1 MTIGINEFI
10 IVSSMLFLVGFFGVI
25 FRRNTIIIYMSIE
38 LMLNAI
44 NLALVAFSRFNNTM
58 DGSIFVF
65 FIMTVA
71 AAEVAVGLAIIVM
84 LYRQKQTVLVN
95 ELNQLKG

>member
-71 AAEVAVGLAIIVM
+71 AAEVAVGLAYYCYAISTKADS
-84 LYRQKQTVLVN
+84 LS
-95 ELNQLKG
+95 E

>member
-38 LMLNAI
+38 LMLNAT

>member
-1 MTIGINEFI
+1 MTIGINEFV
-10 IVSSMLFLVGFFGVI
+10 IVSSLLFLIGFLGVI

-38 LMLNAI
+38 LMLNAV

-84 LYRQKQTVLVN
+84 IYRQKQTILVN

>member
-10 IVSSMLFLVGFFGVI
+10 IVSSMLFLIGFFGVI
-25 FRRNTIIIYMSIE
+25 FRRNTIIIYMSLE

>member
-10 IVSSMLFLVGFFGVI
+10 IVSSMLFLVGFFGVM

>member
-10 IVSSMLFLVGFFGVI
+10 IVSSMLFLIGFFGVI
-25 FRRNTIIIYMSIE
+25 FRRNTIIIYMSLE

-58 DGSIFVF
+58 DGTIFVF

>member
-10 IVSSMLFLVGFFGVI
+10 IVSSLLFLIGFLGVI

-38 LMLNAI
+38 LMLNAV

-84 LYRQKQTVLVN
+84 IYRQKQTILVN

>member
-1 MTIGINEFI
+1 
-10 IVSSMLFLVGFFGVI
+10 
-25 FRRNTIIIYMSIE
+25 
-38 LMLNAI
+38 
-44 NLALVAFSRFNNTM
+44 M

>member
-1 MTIGINEFI
+1 
-10 IVSSMLFLVGFFGVI
+10 
-25 FRRNTIIIYMSIE
+25 
-38 LMLNAI
+38 MLNAI

-95 ELNQLKG
+95 ELNQMKG

>member
-10 IVSSMLFLVGFFGVI
+10 IVSSILFLIGFFGVI

>member
-10 IVSSMLFLVGFFGVI
+10 IVSSLLFLVGLFGVI

-44 NLALVAFSRFNNTM
+44 NLALVAFSRYNNAM
-58 DGSIFVF
+58 DGAIFVF

>member
-44 NLALVAFSRFNNTM
+44 NLALIAFSRFNNTM

>member
-44 NLALVAFSRFNNTM
+44 NLALVAFSRYNNSM

>member
-10 IVSSMLFLVGFFGVI
+10 IVSSLLFLVGFFGVI

-44 NLALVAFSRFNNTM
+44 NLALVAFSRFNNTI

-71 AAEVAVGLAIIVM
+71 AAEVGCRKTMSELATTSVPS
-84 LYRQKQTVLVN
+84 Y
-95 ELNQLKG
+95 

>member
-44 NLALVAFSRFNNTM
+44 NLALVAFSRFNNMM